1 MPTSVRL
8 RSRGGGVP
16 VPPTFTSPATFVA
29 LAENNI
35 DFTVTTSEVCT
46 YAITGGADQA
56 QFELNGALL
65 TLVAQGY
72 AAAGNNDRVVIVTA
86 TSASTGLTK
95 AQTIT
100 AVVTDIATVKLV
112 PTSQWTGTAGT
123 GYDGANP
130 PPPEDPPRTGPKMIC
145 RMLQPPEIAFSDDYT
160 LVVSAS
166 SFDGV
171 EKVTFY
177 CEGQEVEVLAPKWW
191 PKTKPDGTTLYVY
204 GYGAQFDH
212 VAIQAFGVAES
223 AMNIYMKATPPTG
236 STIQERVIGP
246 YLYYARDAGVGAG
259 CVYDFEVYVDPLGTP
274 SPGIRYNTIVA
285 ALLYCSQNSKLRPH
299 IVLERTTRYA
309 TAGNIASAA
318 HTGSMWWT
326 IEADTGITAT
336 LGDYGATAAPGTSWF
351 CDNLHF
357 LGAGIIFDY
366 SAMTPTMGVM
376 YQGWSGSQNKLW
388 IDGCEITGGDFTGS
402 GFAGGSGSGQL
413 VSYYGKSCVQYFF
426 KRNNSNPYNFFFTHI
441 NMHDMPGYA
450 FDSSNLILDCDVT
463 RISGSAIEN
472 NFGAIQ
478 GLRVS
483 EMGGIQ
489 SGDRSFNEVFTLSYT
504 GGAALAQFNKYTQN
518 GRNTEVNTVTPTY
531 PLTFWEDGVEVG
543 SLAVVDAG
551 QSTYTT
557 MQMLVDYINTLT
569 GWTATATGT
578 AADLAWS
585 ANYVAVA
592 DMVPS
597 AGVGVPS
604 DSAYPYSKRTITST
618 PLSMCRVADVHSNG
632 LTWDAA
638 IAAQN
643 VSVEFVDG
651 YNIVESA
658 GMGANTVKDFVIRW
672 STIQDTSDAYQTA
685 NPTQDPVATSQSSI
699 YGGANSH
706 FMVTGAVYEGPGQ
719 YVRTQ
724 SAATFDA
731 KSEISYSVFELF
743 GVEGAGKPAFT
754 GNVFRTGSLP
764 SGSDATSKALADGY
778 TESQLFADPLAAL
791 PDFTPISSQLT
802 LSTGKYAG
810 ALVPIAKSTSYNR
823 GWNLGSLQNSL

>member
-8 RSRGGGVP
+8 RGRGGGVP

-56 QFELNGALL
+56 QFELNGAVL

-123 GYDGANP
+123 GYGGANP
-130 PPPEDPPRTGPKMIC
+130 AAPTDPVRTGAKMIC

-212 VAIQAFGVAES
+212 SAIQAFGVAES

-259 CVYDFEVYVDPLGTP
+259 CVYDFEVYVDPLATDN
-274 SPGIRYNTIVA
+274 PGVRYNTIVK

-299 IVLERTTRYA
+299 IVLERTMRYT
-309 TAGNIASAA
+309 TAGNIAAA
-318 HTGSMWWT
+318 THTGSMWWT

-336 LGDYGATAAPGTSWF
+336 LGNYDINDTTGTSWF
-351 CDNLHF
+351 CDNVHLR
-357 LGAGIIFDY
+357 GAGIVMDY
-366 SAMTPTMGVM
+366 SAMTPRMGGM
-376 YQGWSGSQNKLW
+376 YRGWSGSQNKLW
-388 IDGCEITGGDFTGS
+388 LDGVEVTGGDLGASGYTG
-402 GFAGGSGSGQL
+402 GAGSGQL
-413 VSYYGKSCVQYFF
+413 VNYYGKSCVSYFF
-426 KRNNSNPYNFFFTHI
+426 SRNNSNPYNFYFTHVD
-441 NMHDMPGYA
+441 MHDMPGYSL
-450 FDSSNLILDCDVT
+450 DSSNLILDCDVA
-463 RISGSAIEN
+463 RCSGTAIEN

-504 GGAALAQFNKYTQN
+504 GAAALAQFNKLTQN
-518 GRNTEVNTVTPTY
+518 GRNTISGSATTY

-543 SLAVVDAG
+543 SLAVVDVG

-557 MQMLVDYINTLT
+557 MQDLIDYINTLT

-597 AGVGVPS
+597 AGVGTVGE
-604 DSAYPYSKRTITST
+604 SATPFSKRTITST
-618 PLSMCRVADVHSNG
+618 PLSMCRVADVHGNA

-638 IAAQN
+638 ITAQN
-643 VSVEFVDG
+643 VSVEFVNG
-651 YNIVESA
+651 YNIVECA
-658 GMGANTVKDFVIRW
+658 GMGANTVKDFAIRW
-672 STIQDTSDAYQTA
+672 STIQDTSEAYQTA
-685 NPTQDPVATSQSSI
+685 NPTQDPAATAQASI
-699 YGGANSH
+699 YGGTNSH
-706 FMVTGAVYEGPGQ
+706 FVVDSVVYEGPGQ
-719 YVRTQ
+719 QALTQ
-724 SAATFDA
+724 STATFDSA
-731 KSEISYSVFELF
+731 SVVKNSVYELF
-743 GVEGAGKPAFT
+743 SVNGAGKPAFT
-754 GNVFRTGSLP
+754 GNVMRTGSLP
-764 SGSDATSKALADGY
+764 AGSDATSKALADGY

-810 ALVPIAKSTSYNR
+810 ALVPTAKSTSYNR

>member
-8 RSRGGGVP
+8 RGRGGGVP

-56 QFELNGALL
+56 QFELNGAVL

-86 TSASTGLTK
+86 TSASSGLTK

-112 PTSQWTGTAGT
+112 PTSQWDGTAGT

-130 PPPEDPPRTGPKMIC
+130 PPPEDPPRTGPKMVC

-259 CVYDFEVYVDPLGTP
+259 CVYDFEVYVDPLGAP
-274 SPGIRYNTIVA
+274 SPGIRYTTIVG

-299 IVLERTTRYA
+299 VVLERTTRYT
-309 TAGNIASAA
+309 TAGNIAAA
-318 HTGSMWWT
+318 PHTGSMWWT

-336 LGDYGATAAPGTSWF
+336 LGNYDINDNTGTSWV
-351 CDNLHF
+351 CDNICLR
-357 LGAGIIFDY
+357 GAGIVMDY
-366 SAMTPTMGVM
+366 SAMTPRMGGM
-376 YQGWSGSQNKLW
+376 YRGYSGSNNKLW
-388 IDGCEITGGDFTGS
+388 LDGVEVTGGDLGASGYTG
-402 GFAGGSGSGQL
+402 GAGSGQL
-413 VSYYGKSCVQYFF
+413 VNYYGKSCVSYFF
-426 KRNNSNPYNFFFTHI
+426 SRNNSNPYNFYFTHV
-441 NMHDMPGYA
+441 NMHDMPGYG
-450 FDSSNLILDCDVT
+450 FDNSNLILDCDVSE
-463 RISGSAIEN
+463 ISGSAVEN
-472 NFGAIQ
+472 NYGAIQ
-478 GLRVS
+478 GLRTS
-483 EMGGIQ
+483 TMGGYQ
-489 SGDRSFNEVFTLSYT
+489 SGERSFNEVFTLSYT
-504 GGAALAQFNKYTQN
+504 GAAALAQFNKVTQN
-518 GRNTEVNTVTPTY
+518 GRSTISGSPTVY

-543 SLAVVDAG
+543 SLTTVSPGV
-551 QSTYTT
+551 STYTT
-557 MQMLVDYINTLT
+557 MQDLIDYINTLT
-569 GWTATATGT
+569 GWTATATGS
-578 AADLAWS
+578 ASDLAWGAES
-585 ANYVAVA
+585 VSVN

-597 AGVGVPS
+597 AGVGIPS
-604 DSAYPYSKRTITST
+604 DSGTPYSKRTITST
-618 PLSMCRVADVHSNG
+618 PLSMCRVADVHANA
-632 LTWDAA
+632 LTWDGAYLFE
-638 IAAQN
+638 N
-643 VSVEFVDG
+643 VSVEFAEGFDVVG
-651 YNIVESA
+651 VAS
-658 GMGANTVKDFVIRW
+658 MGAFSMKDFSARW
-672 STIQDTSDAYQTA
+672 TTFQDTSDAYQTA
-685 NPTQDPVATSQSSI
+685 HPTQDPVASSQPSA
-699 YGGANSH
+699 YGGTNSH
-706 FMVTGAVYEGPGQ
+706 FVINSVVYEGPGNQ
-719 YVRTQ
+719 ALTQ
-724 SAATFDA
+724 STATFDT
-731 KSEISYSVFELF
+731 KSVVKNSVYELF
-743 GVEGAGKPAFT
+743 TVSGAGKPAFT
-754 GNVFRTGSLP
+754 GNVMRTGSLP
-764 SGSDATSKALADGY
+764 SGSDATSVALADAY
-778 TESQLFADPLAAL
+778 TESQLFSDPLAAV
-791 PDFTPISSQLT
+791 PDYTPISSQLT

-810 ALVPIAKSTSYNR
+810 ALVPTAKSTSYNR
-823 GWNLGSLQNSL
+823 GWNLGSLQNTL